1 MSSHCLLMGLNFIGA
16 GYAPNTGLPVCFR
29 VRTESLRV
37 RSINSI
43 SKKKEGLNKGTIV
56 EQWLD
61 QLLLFEKAKAE
72 LKIVQKS
79 RNELNAKYLHFA
91 PVGTTIKRKERIINF
106 TEQNYLRQSS

>member
-43 SKKKEGLNKGTIV
+43 SKKKAINPIKLPTPIIITILRRLV
-56 EQWLD
+56 D
-61 QLLLFEKAKAE
+61 SE
-72 LKIVQKS
+72 LI
-79 RNELNAKYLHFA
+79 
-91 PVGTTIKRKERIINF
+91 G
-106 TEQNYLRQSS
+106 